1 VWQNLVLPYVPST
14 AAGPGICRNVAMK
27 LSKRSEYGL
36 KALIDLASSYGQ
48 GVVGARQIAEKH
60 DISVKFLEQIL
71 LDLRRAGILHSRL
84 GVHGGYYLAKPPEQ
98 VTIGQVVRTLDGT
111 LAPIRCVSRIAYE
124 RCSCP
129 DEETCELRLIMLDVR
144 NAIAGVLDSI
154 SLADIVQNAID
165 RTVRAVD
172 VRD

>member
-1 VWQNLVLPYVPST
+1 
-14 AAGPGICRNVAMK
+14 MK

-36 KALIDLASSYGQ
+36 KALIDLATYHDQ
-48 GVVGARQIAEKH
+48 GKGAIGARAIAERH
-60 DISVKFLEQIL
+60 DISLKFLEQIL

-84 GVHGGYYLAKPPEQ
+84 GVHGGYYLARPPAE

-111 LAPIRCVSRIAYE
+111 IAPIRCVSRMSYE

-129 DEETCELRLIMLDVR
+129 DEATCELRLIMLDVR
-144 NAIAGVLDSI
+144 NAIAGVLDNI

-165 RTVRAVD
+165 RTVRAAD
-172 VRD
+172 VMD